1 MRRLKNA
8 VFHLQ
13 SSIASLHRAL
23 TDLIEDDESMAFMN
37 LTKLK
42 ENPGLYR
49 YIPASN

>member
-13 SSIASLHRAL
+13 SRIASLHKVL
-23 TDLIEDDESMAFMN
+23 TDLIEDDETMAFMN
-37 LTKLK
+37 LSKLK

-49 YIPASN
+49 